1 MNILAPSILSA
12 DFNCLGEDIRKV
24 EEAGVKWLHI
34 DVMDGS
40 FVPSISYGMPVIAS
54 IRKHTELFFDVHLM
68 VEEPGRYIQD
78 FKNCGADQLTVH
90 AEACKHL
97 DSTLR
102 LIKKAGMRVGVALNP
117 ATPLSVLE
125 YVLPLVDM
133 VLIMTVNPGFGGQTY
148 IETCTEKVRKLKKMV
163 TEAGLDVDIQVDG
176 GINRQTLPTVLDAGA
191 NIIVAGSSVFGGNI
205 QENARELMTMMGE
218 SGIK

>member
-12 DFNCLGEDIRKV
+12 DFNCLGEEIRKV
-24 EEAGVKWLHI
+24 EEAGVQWLHI

-54 IRKHTELFFDVHLM
+54 IRKHTKLFFDVHLM
-68 VEEPGRYIQD
+68 VEEPGRYIQE
-78 FKNCGADQLTVH
+78 FQSCGADQLTVH

-102 LIKKAGMRVGVALNP
+102 LIKKGMRAGVALNP

-163 TEAGLDVDIQVDG
+163 LDAGLHVDIQVDG
-176 GINRQTLPTVLDAGA
+176 GINRQTLPAVLEAGA
-191 NIIVAGSSVFGGNI
+191 NVIVAGSSVFGGNI
-205 QENARELMTMMGE
+205 QENVQELMEVMGE
-218 SGIK
+218 REAE